1 MKVNKAQ
8 RNCDL
13 NLTAKYNQL
22 LSFKNGKYFIHWI
35 KKIAVLFIQIFQ
47 LTEVSY
53 LVKYNPH

>member
-35 KKIAVLFIQIFQ
+35 KKIAVLFNKF
-47 LTEVSY
+47 S
-53 LVKYNPH
+53 N